1 MANPTVIKLQDGN
14 VMPQLGLGVWQA
26 SNEEVITAIQK
37 ALEVGYRSI
46 DTAAAYKNEEGVGKA
61 LKNASVNREELFITT
76 KLWNDDHKRPREALL
91 DSLKKLQLDYIDL
104 YLMHWPVPAIDH
116 YVEAWK
122 GMIELQKE
130 GLIKSIGVCNF
141 QIHHLQRLIDETGVT
156 PVINQIE
163 LHPLMQQRQ
172 LHAWNAT
179 HKIQTES
186 WSPLA
191 QGGKGVFDQK
201 VIRDLADK
209 YGKTPA
215 QIVIRWHLD
224 SGLVLESVAITQ
236 TDADHADAVVRFR
249 IFKDDKEKTTQTL
262 KMVAENGRWV
272 IDDIV
277 SNHGSVLQA
286 VNSENEKTLA
296 ALASLQKEQ
305 PEAFVAELFEH
316 IADYSWPWTWV
327 VSDSY
332 RQAVNAFYKTT
343 FKTANNPDEDMQ
355 IERQFIYDNP
365 ICFGEESLFSRVDE
379 IRVLEKTADSA
390 RIHVRFTLTNG
401 NNEEQELVLQRRE
414 GKWEIADFIRPN
426 SGSLLKQI
434 EAKTAARLKQ

>member
-1 MANPTVIKLQDGN
+1 
-14 VMPQLGLGVWQA
+14 
-26 SNEEVITAIQK
+26 
-37 ALEVGYRSI
+37 
-46 DTAAAYKNEEGVGKA
+46 
-61 LKNASVNREELFITT
+61 
-76 KLWNDDHKRPREALL
+76 
-91 DSLKKLQLDYIDL
+91 
-104 YLMHWPVPAIDH
+104 MHWPVPAIDH

-224 SGLVLESVAITQ
+224 SGLVVIPKSVTPS
-236 TDADHADAVVRFR
+236 R
-249 IFKDDKEKTTQTL
+249 I
-262 KMVAENGRWV
+262 AENFDVWDFRLDKDELGEIAKLDQV
-272 IDDIV
+272 IHAEVKDFHDR
-277 SNHGSVLQA
+277 SKTP
-286 VNSENEKTLA
+286 ENAT
-296 ALASLQKEQ
+296 S
-305 PEAFVAELFEH
+305 VAELRL
-316 IADYSWPWTWV
+316 ARSRCGDV
-327 VSDSY
+327 ASD
-332 RQAVNAFYKTT
+332 A
-343 FKTANNPDEDMQ
+343 
-355 IERQFIYDNP
+355 
-365 ICFGEESLFSRVDE
+365 
-379 IRVLEKTADSA
+379 
-390 RIHVRFTLTNG
+390 
-401 NNEEQELVLQRRE
+401 
-414 GKWEIADFIRPN
+414 IRPV
-426 SGSLLKQI
+426 SPV
-434 EAKTAARLKQ
+434 